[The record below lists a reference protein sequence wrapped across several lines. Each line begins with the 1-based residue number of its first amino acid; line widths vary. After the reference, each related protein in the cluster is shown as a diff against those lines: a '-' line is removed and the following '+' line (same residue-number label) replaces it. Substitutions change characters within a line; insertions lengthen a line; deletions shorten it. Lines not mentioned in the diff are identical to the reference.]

1 MGATI
6 CKSDKGERISFARAP
21 IDKDCKNDKV
31 KKCTKSYKLGVLA
44 KVYQIVETIFR
55 HIFTP
60 CSSHGLFAIPYL
72 SFTDS
77 RP

>member
-21 IDKDCKNDKV
+21 TNKDCKNDKV

-44 KVYQIVETIFR
+44 KVYHVVESIFR

-60 CSSHGLFAIPYL
+60 
-72 SFTDS
+72 
-77 RP
+77 